1 GGGEGFEFERPGAH
15 RVLRVIAD
23 GDDGRGVFG
32 HGVVEQAV
40 GFGQPELDGALPG
53 GDDFVEHGEVRR
65 RGLRVIGVV
74 DALEGEDDVVGGD
87 GVAVGELDAL
97 LQSAGPDGGVVVG
110 FEGLGQQRHDLRVVV
125 PAVECVVEV
134 DGAADV
140 AVVDGDVGV
149 DGVRGVAAGHADS
162 QGPALDGVAGVDG
175 TDGPSPA
182 GA

>member
-1 GGGEGFEFERPGAH
+1 
-15 RVLRVIAD
+15 
-23 GDDGRGVFG
+23 
-32 HGVVEQAV
+32 
-40 GFGQPELDGALPG
+40 
-53 GDDFVEHGEVRR
+53 
-65 RGLRVIGVV
+65 GVV

-97 LQSAGPDGGVVVG
+97 LQSASPDGGVVVG

-149 DGVRGVAAGHADS
+149 DGVRGVAAGQADS

-182 GA
+182 GAQARERGHGQPGPQRLSSIRCVHVPSSYCV